1 MLDQP
6 TTIVT
11 CIDFLDAHNGALM
24 VVITLVYVIATVLIW
39 IANNKSAQAT
49 KDQLEESKRQ
59 FEESTRINHMPCIQI
74 KKTDKQNI
82 IHGNIICRPESGFE
96 QIYENGFIKSY
107 FFSVYN
113 SGHDIAKDIHYRWLN
128 AENLGGAYVVSLA
141 VNDNRLVRVDFYIPA
156 NYNNTFCFNMLIQ
169 YEDLLGNNYT
179 QTVTFVLDVV
189 CSEISLRTYSITV
202 PELENKETTHA

>member
-6 TTIVT
+6 ITIVT

-24 VVITLVYVIATVLIW
+24 VVITLVYVMATVLIW

-74 KKTDKQNI
+74 KKTDERDN
-82 IHGNIICRPESGFE
+82 IHGNIICRPRSESEYIFK
-96 QIYENGFIKSY
+96 NGFRKSY

-113 SGHDIAKDIHYRWLN
+113 FGHDIAKDIHYHWLN
-128 AENLGGAYVVSLA
+128 AENLDDAYVVSLS
-141 VNDNRLVRVDFYIPA
+141 VNDNRSVRVDFYIPA
-156 NYNNTFCFNMLIQ
+156 NYNNTYCFNMLIQ
-169 YEDLLGNNYT
+169 YEDLLGNDYA